1 MFKWLFTK
9 YPRGGIA
16 KKDRWSYFYPTK
28 SQLKI
33 LKMKKKLLLLTMIC
47 VAFIMAAPVTVKAQ
61 ADYYYYESISNPS
74 KTINFLIGVY
84 VTKNEFITRDDGTGY
99 TKIRMAVI
107 NQEGANTLKWSDY
120 KIYIKLKNND
130 MFYNY
135 TTQAKDGDLA
145 CTWSVE
151 PGTNHVQYI
160 CFDKAFDIDQIDM
173 IWLGMADNKFFDL
186 ARSDKK

>member
-1 MFKWLFTK
+1 MTVFEGPCRYLIFTVPKNK
-9 YPRGGIA
+9 Y
-16 KKDRWSYFYPTK
+16 
-28 SQLKI
+28 
-33 LKMKKKLLLLTMIC
+33 MKKKLLLLSVIC
-47 VAFIMAAPVTVKAQ
+47 VFILMAAPGSVKAQ
-61 ADYYYYESISNPS
+61 SDYYYYESISNPS

-84 VTKNEFITRDDGTGY
+84 VNKNEFITRDDGTGY

-135 TTQAKDGDLA
+135 TTKAEDGELA

-151 PGTNHVQYI
+151 AGKNHIQYI
-160 CFDKAFDIDQIDM
+160 CFDKAFDIGQIDM
-173 IWLGMADNKFFDL
+173 IWLGMSDNKFFDL
-186 ARSDKK
+186 VRSDKK